1 MARVV
6 RTLREKRARLQEI
19 EREARRLRADLQA
32 IRDAA
37 GAAGTDRRGGRRP
50 PRKRRGPI
58 SVRPGS
64 SLGRA
69 LAALRASKRPLRI
82 ERILRVIERKS
93 GRKLRRSTVE
103 SQLSRYAQKGHLV
116 RRTGPAEFALIGE
129 RGSSAKARVSRR
141 RRGRKRR

>member
-37 GAAGTDRRGGRRP
+37 GAAGTDRRERQQP